1 MSTAKRMKRADV
13 AIIGFGWTGAMLA
26 ERLTAAGLDVVA
38 LERGP
43 WRDTSTD
50 FPTTYA
56 QDELRYGVRLDLF
69 QRAAQET
76 LTFRNNIGQEA
87 LPIRQFGSFL
97 PGNGVGG
104 AGVHWNGQTW
114 RFLPTDFTVR
124 SHLEQRYGKAA
135 IPPDMTIQD
144 WGVTYDEL
152 EPYYDQ
158 FEKLCG
164 ISGKAGNLKGVI
176 QKGGNPFEGARSD
189 EYPTPPMRMPYG
201 PALFAEAAAAMGYH
215 PFPQPSANLSVPYTN
230 PLGVRMGQCS
240 YCGFCERF
248 GCGNYSKASPQTTVL
263 PVLVRRPNFTLRT
276 ESEVLRIETT
286 PDRKHATGVTY
297 VDSSGVEH
305 MQPADIVLVCAFAF
319 NCVHMLLLSG
329 IGTPYNP
336 MTGEGV
342 VGRNYAYQTTFGAQL
357 FFDDKNF
364 NPFIGAG
371 SSGMIID
378 DFNGDN
384 FDHGPL
390 GFIGGASISSTITNG
405 RPILYRPVPPGTPRW
420 GAAWKEATRE
430 SYQRVMGI
438 GAQGS
443 SYSNRGAFLDLDPT
457 YRDPLGRPLLR
468 MTFDFHPNDIK
479 MSAYLTERIVE
490 IAKHLGPK
498 QVVAAARKA
507 PYSVVPYQTTHNTGG
522 AIMGADPKTSVVNR
536 YQQCWDVSNV
546 FVLGASAFPQNAGYN
561 PTGTVGALA
570 YWAADAIIN
579 QYISN
584 PGPLVHA

>member
-1 MSTAKRMKRADV
+1 MSTAKKMRKADV

-56 QDELRYGVRLDLF
+56 QDELRYAVRLDLF

-76 LTFRNNIGQEA
+76 LTFRNNTGQEA

-114 RFLPTDFTVR
+114 RFLPTDFVVR

-144 WGVTYDEL
+144 WGVTYDDL

-201 PALFAEAAAAMGYH
+201 PTLFAEAAGAMGYH
-215 PFPQPSANLSVPYTN
+215 PFPQPSANLSMPYTN
-230 PLGVRMGQCS
+230 PLGVKLGQCS

-248 GCGNYSKASPQTTVL
+248 GCGNYSKSSAQTTVL
-263 PVLVRRPNFTLRT
+263 PVLMRRPNFTLRT
-276 ESEVLRIETT
+276 ESDVLKIETT

-305 MQPADIVLVCAFAF
+305 VQPADIVLVCSFSF

-336 MTGEGV
+336 TTGEGV
-342 VGRNYAYQTTFGAQL
+342 VGRNYAYQTDSGAQL
-357 FFDDKNF
+357 FFDDKVF

-371 SSGMIID
+371 SSGMLMD

-390 GFIGGASISSTITNG
+390 GFIGGASIGSTITNG

-420 GAAWKEATRE
+420 GAKWKDATRDN
-430 SYQRVMGI
+430 YLRAMAI

-443 SYSNRGAFLDLDPT
+443 SYSHRGAYLDLDPT
-457 YRDPLGRPLLR
+457 YRDPAGRPLLR

-479 MSAYLTERIVE
+479 MSAYVTDRVVE
-490 IAKHLGPK
+490 IGKHLNPR
-498 QVVAAARKA
+498 QIVAAPRKG
-507 PYSVVPYQTTHNTGG
+507 PYSVVPYQSTHNTGG
-522 AIMGADPKTSVVNR
+522 AVMGADPKTSVVNR
-536 YQQCWDVSNV
+536 YLQTWDVPNV
-546 FVLGASAFPQNAGYN
+546 FVFGASVFPQNAGYN
-561 PTGTVGALA
+561 PTGTVGALT